1 MCIRDS
7 IRGAHFHLE
16 GGEVSIKHPAYD
28 TNLEDGCIER
38 SQALRSGRIEPA
50 GVSRVACQAIVNTQ
64 KGRRLRWAVVP
75 PDCVLGNSV
84 NFLQLPE
91 AVLDNLAEEHGS
103 VDEGL
108 LFVAAQLNSD
118 GLDLWSRAWAANNNV
133 NNYEI
138 ESLPLPSPYTEGA
151 LNYALRQ

>member
-1 MCIRDS
+1 M
-7 IRGAHFHLE
+7 
-16 GGEVSIKHPAYD
+16 
-28 TNLEDGCIER
+28 
-38 SQALRSGRIEPA
+38 
-50 GVSRVACQAIVNTQ
+50 ACQAIVNTQ
-64 KGRRLRWAVVP
+64 KGRRLRWAVFP

-108 LFVAAQLNSD
+108 LFVAAQLNSE

-133 NNYEI
+133 NIRYREPA
-138 ESLPLPSPYTEGA
+138 SAFA
-151 LNYALRQ
+151 LH

>member
-1 MCIRDS
+1 M
-7 IRGAHFHLE
+7 
-16 GGEVSIKHPAYD
+16 
-28 TNLEDGCIER
+28 
-38 SQALRSGRIEPA
+38 
-50 GVSRVACQAIVNTQ
+50 
-64 KGRRLRWAVVP
+64 
-75 PDCVLGNSV
+75 
-84 NFLQLPE
+84 QLPA

-108 LFVAAQLNSD
+108 LFVAAQLNSE